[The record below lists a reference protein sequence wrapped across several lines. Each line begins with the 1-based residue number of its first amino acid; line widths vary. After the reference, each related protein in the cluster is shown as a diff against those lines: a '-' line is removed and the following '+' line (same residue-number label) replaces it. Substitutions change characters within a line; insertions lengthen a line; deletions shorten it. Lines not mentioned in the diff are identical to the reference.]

1 MPESIE
7 ELRDLKDNLK
17 KTVDELL
24 GLRNRLAEYDSEFI
38 SKFDDLELDTN
49 RLAYLQGEKKELL
62 IKKMLFDIEQFKQ
75 RISGVVE
82 GLDTFLS
89 RHEKE
94 FGGMS
99 GVLVRTKEMCPVDLG
114 YTLSTL
120 EEVYR
125 EHLDIFIGMR
135 SIYEKYIST
144 LTDKAK
150 LVEGE

>member
-62 IKKMLFDIEQFKQ
+62 IKKVCSH
-75 RISGVVE
+75 R
-82 GLDTFLS
+82 
-89 RHEKE
+89 
-94 FGGMS
+94 
-99 GVLVRTKEMCPVDLG
+99 
-114 YTLSTL
+114 
-120 EEVYR
+120 R
-125 EHLDIFIGMR
+125 EAI
-135 SIYEKYIST
+135 
-144 LTDKAK
+144 
-150 LVEGE
+150 